1 VPDLVSRYAAEAAGV
16 ILTKKYSYMDFDE
29 EHNELVWCKAACG
42 NNMHKDCFE
51 QWAKSQAGKPVKC
64 VYCRTLWQTE
74 AGNIQELLKGGSV
87 GADGYVNVADQLGM
101 SGERDYS
108 SYHPF
113 WVDRHLGRRRG
124 FC

>member
-1 VPDLVSRYAAEAAGV
+1 VPDLVSRYAAEAASV

-42 NNMHKDCFE
+42 NKDCFE